1 MIYGQNDASWC
12 SFYVEQS
19 GLLQLIK
26 LRIRWRYA
34 RVFFLSELKKVRNLP
49 QNSDIFQLKKKKK
62 AKLMMG
68 NTFHGERYNFDNIF
82 FF

>member
-1 MIYGQNDASWC
+1 MIYGQNGASWC